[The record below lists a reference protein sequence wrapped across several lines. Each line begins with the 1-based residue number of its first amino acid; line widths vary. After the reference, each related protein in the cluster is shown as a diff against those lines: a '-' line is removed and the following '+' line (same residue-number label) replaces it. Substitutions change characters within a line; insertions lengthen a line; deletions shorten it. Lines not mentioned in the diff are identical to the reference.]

1 MDKSLKRTRSDD
13 EDVDIFT
20 CPETPIKKRV
30 KVTAKK
36 FQRKQPMLSQQNGL
50 EDKIRALEEQ
60 LAKAQGKKKEKK
72 PKKEKEKKKKREGM
86 EPVGEESPACLKAVY
101 TNRDGEPVELE
112 RWPHVHKLSPDA
124 HKQRLHDAVELLLSH
139 KIKITTKNIKKLGI
153 GAGTYQ
159 KYKESV
165 KHKIFNAKETE
176 REAKAQEVAARVKAS
191 ADIMNDSGP
200 SSSDSEAEDS
210 EDDLPLPPAPKLMR
224 EETFAGPDFDLEYP
238 LTQVATLSEPLE
250 DFVGVSLPGEWGP
263 RALPYQEPRYSQCEL
278 EDIDVYIPL
287 LPVPE
292 LAPLDPLPLCL
303 QAGLY
308 PTTTVSL

>member
-20 CPETPIKKRV
+20 CPETPVKKRV

-36 FQRKQPMLSQQNGL
+36 FQRKQSMWQQTGL
-50 EDKIRALEEQ
+50 EEKIQALEEQ
-60 LAKAQGKKKEKK
+60 LAKAQGKKKDKK
-72 PKKEKEKKKKREGM
+72 PKKEKKKKGEGPELASE
-86 EPVGEESPACLKAVY
+86 EPQKALY
-101 TNRDGEPVELE
+101 TNRDGEPVQLD

-176 REAKAQEVAARVKAS
+176 REAKTQEAAARAKAS

-200 SSSDSEAEDS
+200 SSSDSESEES
-210 EDDLPLPPAPKLMR
+210 EDDFPLNLPPFPPKLMR
-224 EETFAGPDFDLEYP
+224 EDTFAGPDFELEYP
-238 LTQVATLSEPLE
+238 LTQVATLSEPLD

-263 RALPYQEPRYSQCEL
+263 RALPYQEHPPSQREL
-278 EDIDVYIPL
+278 DDVDVYIPL
-287 LPVPE
+287 QLYPVPE

-303 QAGLY
+303 RTGLY